1 VTTGWP
7 HIAVDAE
14 VMRGAPAGALI
25 GIWCAGVPE
34 ERDMPRQSE
43 AVRRLRRFKPGHLV
57 TDQDL
62 NLFVEAI
69 KDLDRRLAALQAA
82 VRKLSSGKR

>member
-1 VTTGWP
+1 
-7 HIAVDAE
+7 
-14 VMRGAPAGALI
+14 
-25 GIWCAGVPE
+25 
-34 ERDMPRQSE
+34 MPSQSQ

-82 VRKLSSGKR
+82 RLKRSSGKK

>member
-1 VTTGWP
+1 MPGLMQ
-7 HIAVDAE
+7 AE
-14 VMRGAPAGALI
+14 
-25 GIWCAGVPE
+25 E
-34 ERDMPRQSE
+34 TNMPSQSQ

-62 NLFVEAI
+62 NLFVDAI

-82 VRKLSSGKR
+82 LRKLSAGKR

>member
-1 VTTGWP
+1 
-7 HIAVDAE
+7 
-14 VMRGAPAGALI
+14 
-25 GIWCAGVPE
+25 
-34 ERDMPRQSE
+34 MPSQSQ

-82 VRKLSSGKR
+82 RRRRGLSVPAGGSPVQVPVTARAARGRR

>member
-1 VTTGWP
+1 
-7 HIAVDAE
+7 
-14 VMRGAPAGALI
+14 
-25 GIWCAGVPE
+25 
-34 ERDMPRQSE
+34 MPSQSQ

-82 VRKLSSGKR
+82 RRKRSSGKTQSARHRSPVARQP

>member
-1 VTTGWP
+1 
-7 HIAVDAE
+7 
-14 VMRGAPAGALI
+14 
-25 GIWCAGVPE
+25 
-34 ERDMPRQSE
+34 MPNQSQ

-69 KDLDRRLAALQAA
+69 KDLDRRLAAVEAALQK
-82 VRKLSSGKR
+82 RSSGKK

>member
-1 VTTGWP
+1 
-7 HIAVDAE
+7 
-14 VMRGAPAGALI
+14 
-25 GIWCAGVPE
+25 
-34 ERDMPRQSE
+34 MPNQSQ

-69 KDLDRRLAALQAA
+69 KDLDRRLAAVEAA
-82 VRKLSSGKR
+82 FKKRSSGRK